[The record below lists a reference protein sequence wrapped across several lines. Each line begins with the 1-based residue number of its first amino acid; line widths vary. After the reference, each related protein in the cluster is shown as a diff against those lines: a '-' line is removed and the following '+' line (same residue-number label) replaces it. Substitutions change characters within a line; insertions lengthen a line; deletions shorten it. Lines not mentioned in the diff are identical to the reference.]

1 MRLTKNNSIPPKSIN
16 NKIAKNGDVSPFN
29 RNNKYEI
36 TKSPN
41 NNPRRELF
49 KAKVVRVNNKRNK
62 SSSAKL
68 KTENLKLK
76 IEN

>member
-1 MRLTKNNSIPPKSIN
+1 M
-16 NKIAKNGDVSPFN
+16 AKNGEVSPFN
-29 RNNKYEI
+29 RNSKYKI
-36 TKSPN
+36 VKSPSK
-41 NNPRRELF
+41 NPRRELF
-49 KAKVVRVNNKRNK
+49 KTKVVKVNNKRNK